1 MEKKGVYYNL
11 VLSQSNKALDIEE
24 HCVTEIDKSFIQNGA
39 KHLNVQDWL
48 NQNRLSS
55 KKSVYQFSEDVKY
68 LTLLQIT
75 NSPWLIIVT
84 VIACL
89 IAGCQMPTFAILYGG
104 VLRLFV
110 LPIEEFESQV
120 KLWSGMFGI
129 LSLVTIITI
138 STAALASSSVTEN
151 MIKELRIQTFKNILS
166 QQLSF
171 FDHKN
176 HSPIKL
182 TNILAKEPPLVKNIA
197 GLRAGSIIMTIVTTV
212 LSLAIAFYSGWM
224 ITLIALCFVPLIIF
238 GNWIQMRMN
247 FRSHI
252 RECETS
258 EKVAKIAAES
268 HQNIKTVQF
277 LCLQEHIHNVYTNEL
292 KKSYRDERKQSIVL
306 SITFSIVHAAVYF
319 MYGFA
324 FIYGSNFVASGKMT
338 AEDIYRVLF
347 ALILAS
353 TNLGTTT
360 LFFQDFGKAKLA
372 VTQVVKLMTTG
383 SSLPKSDE
391 GERPEIKGNIQFKD
405 VVFSY
410 PARGHTQVLT
420 GFSLEVTQG
429 RTVALVGG
437 SGSGKSTVIA
447 LLERFYNPNKGHI
460 LIDGTDIA
468 KINVGYLRS
477 QIGLVTQEPM
487 LFDCSLRD
495 NITYGISALGRI
507 VTDQD
512 IIDAAKAAYIHEF
525 IASLPQGYETN
536 IGERGS
542 KLSGGQRQR
551 VAIARAILRNPKIL
565 LLDEATSALDSESE
579 KVVHDALNNARKG
592 RTSIVVAHRLST
604 VENADLIAVMSQGVV
619 KELGTHTELLQ
630 VRGIYY
636 HLIKAQ
642 YHN

>member
-182 TNILAKEPPLVKNIA
+182 TNILAKEPPLVKN
-197 GLRAGSIIMTIVTTV
+197 
-212 LSLAIAFYSGWM
+212 
-224 ITLIALCFVPLIIF
+224 
-238 GNWIQMRMN
+238 
-247 FRSHI
+247 
-252 RECETS
+252 
-258 EKVAKIAAES
+258 IAAES